1 MFNSIKKNYF
11 FIISLLLIMY
21 FVTNLLN
28 GERGLFSYLKKKEEL
43 NNLINKQLNL
53 EENNKIL
60 DLKTYLL
67 SDKID
72 IDFIEILIR
81 DKFIFG
87 KKGDKIYIINNNE
100 S

>member
-1 MFNSIKKNYF
+1 MFNRIKKNYF

>member
-1 MFNSIKKNYF
+1 
-11 FIISLLLIMY
+11 MY

>member
-1 MFNSIKKNYF
+1 MFNKLKKNYF
-11 FIISLLLIMY
+11 FIIGLLLIMY

-43 NNLINKQLNL
+43 NNLINKQFNL

-87 KKGDKIYIINNNE
+87 KRGDKIYIINNNE

>member
-1 MFNSIKKNYF
+1 
-11 FIISLLLIMY
+11 MY

-87 KKGDKIYIINNNE
+87 KKGDNIYIINNNE